1 MKLTELNEMFE
12 KMNFGKNQAKNGKFA
27 KFKVSGCHKMGRM
40 QMKLDTYVF
49 YSIVKKF

>member
-27 KFKVSGCHKMGRM
+27 KFKSLWLPQYGS
-40 QMKLDTYVF
+40 DADET
-49 YSIVKKF
+49 